1 MDNKKNVIL
10 FVSSN
15 IILDYDKELYDN
27 VKIVNLDLP
36 LNDLFK
42 EIWNENTGYYLV
54 PSMRIIEKGYYNES
68 TSSRRLKHIN
78 TSSSYTPK
86 DNILTNKNMDRILE
100 ELYSWDIASI
110 YMNIGL
116 IVGSI
121 SAIQKFINYR
131 DSHGMNDVSQ
141 TGGKLVSY

>member
-36 LNDLFK
+36 SNDLFK
-42 EIWNENTGYYLV
+42 EIWNKETSYPFV
-54 PSMRIIEKGYYNES
+54 PSMKIVEKGYNKNL
-68 TSSRRLKHIN
+68 RGQLKHIITEIYWIPENN
-78 TSSSYTPK
+78 T
-86 DNILTNKNMDRILE
+86 LTNKGMDIILK
-100 ELYSWDIASI
+100 ELYSWDPYRI
-110 YMNIGL
+110 YTNIG
-116 IVGSI
+116 IIEGSF
-121 SAIQKFINYR
+121 SAIQRFINYR
-131 DSHGMNDVSQ
+131 DEHGINDISQ

>member
-15 IILDYDKELYDN
+15 ITLDYDKELYDN
-27 VKIVNLDLP
+27 VKIVNLNLS

-42 EIWNENTGYYLV
+42 EIWNEYTGYYPI
-54 PSMRIIEKGYYNES
+54 PSMKIIEKGYYNKPAS
-68 TSSRRLKHIN
+68 NKRLNHIN

-121 SAIQKFINYR
+121 SAIQKFIYYR